1 MRGHKDI
8 HDDAEDKCTGD
19 GGNCDLTEGKCHTA
33 DAGNE
38 NNSDDEEVFVFAEVN
53 VLNHLET
60 TLPIRFLPTRNM
72 KPNIAN
78 RLTARDICDISSTQS
93 REPQEIHW
101 AEFLLQ
107 E

>member
-1 MRGHKDI
+1 MRGHNDI

-60 TLPIRFLPTRNM
+60 RYRNEAV
-72 KPNIAN
+72 KRHAHAAHYAGRNGCEEGHE
-78 RLTARDICDISSTQS
+78 RSK
-93 REPQEIHW
+93 E
-101 AEFLLQ
+101 
-107 E
+107 